1 MAEPRT
7 GLLQEGG
14 LFLRARP
21 AQDGVAV
28 GEAAKAIDDHLVA
41 AGKVGKA
48 FEGGPGR
55 ACGLL
60 VGQRLEQGDASGL
73 LLSGLRV
80 LEGQIEED
88 PGQRREPLV
97 DPEGEPLEAQRP
109 GLVVLGEGGGGV
121 AVKVSRQLVQ
131 QQDEGQAPCGIVLPT
146 GELARCGTGRQ
157 FAEA

>member
-1 MAEPRT
+1 VLALPRMA
-7 GLLQEGG
+7 
-14 LFLRARP
+14 LRWGKRP
-21 AQDGVAV
+21 
-28 GEAAKAIDDHLVA
+28 KRSTITWW
-41 AGKVGKA
+41 
-48 FEGGPGR
+48 R
-55 ACGLL
+55 
-60 VGQRLEQGDASGL
+60 
-73 LLSGLRV
+73 
-80 LEGQIEED
+80 EED